1 MNHELIIILI
11 HLKSHTFMNSK
22 LCHFIFIRD
31 MCIGNG
37 CEYCLLNSFSITS
50 DLYVSRLLFRVPI

>member
-1 MNHELIIILI
+1 MNHDLITILI

-31 MCIGNG
+31 ICRGNG
-37 CEYCLLNSFSITS
+37 CEYCLLNSCSITS
-50 DLYVSRLLFRVPI
+50 DLYVSRLLFRIPI